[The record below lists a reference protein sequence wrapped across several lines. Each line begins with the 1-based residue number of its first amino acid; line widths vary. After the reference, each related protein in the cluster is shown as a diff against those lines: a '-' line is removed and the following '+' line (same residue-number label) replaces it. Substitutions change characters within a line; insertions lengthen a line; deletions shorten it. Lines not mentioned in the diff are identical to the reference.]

1 MNTRRQFL
9 ISAPLGVLVGA
20 VACDTNAPASKSQ
33 TAPATPGA
41 PPTFAAGQGA
51 GPAVTPATFA
61 EAEKLTQVTMTPAE
75 RQQAADSWRQSM
87 APYLERS
94 GASTELVGI
103 EDGVVQLK
111 VWLTRPGASR
121 LVASLQVKNGIERAL
136 RDAIPELR
144 AVEAVNLPPHTLI
157 GWDQPAAAELAKA

>member
-1 MNTRRQFL
+1 MADLKSR
-9 ISAPLGVLVGA
+9 
-20 VACDTNAPASKSQ
+20 VAARL
-33 TAPATPGA
+33 
-41 PPTFAAGQGA
+41 
-51 GPAVTPATFA
+51 A
-61 EAEKLTQVTMTPAE
+61 E
-75 RQQAADSWRQSM
+75 M

-144 AVEAVNLPPHTLI
+144 AVEAINLPPHTLI
-157 GWDQPAAAELAKA
+157 GWDQPGFAPVELPET